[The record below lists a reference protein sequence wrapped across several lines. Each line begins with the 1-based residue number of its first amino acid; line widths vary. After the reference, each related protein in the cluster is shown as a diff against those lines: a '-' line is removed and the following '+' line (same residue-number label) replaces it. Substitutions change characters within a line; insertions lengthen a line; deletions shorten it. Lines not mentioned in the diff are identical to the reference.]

1 MKWAVQPQDRN
12 DGSKDF
18 DIKGPDVVDFD
29 FAAVVVI
36 IIVVVRAL
44 DNGLNY
50 CWGCHILHTGVLR
63 SAPVDRSPLS
73 VCGGARPRHLH
84 IDAERFAGGLSSRC
98 GRFEVGLDLLRLGCA
113 N

>member
-1 MKWAVQPQDRN
+1 VKWAVQPQDRN

-73 VCGGARPRHLH
+73 VWWGKAETPPHRCRTLRWRPQQSLWQ
-84 IDAERFAGGLSSRC
+84 
-98 GRFEVGLDLLRLGCA
+98 V
-113 N
+113 